1 MDEDKKSTISTG
13 PNAELVKRRNFW
25 KSEEE
30 TLLQEWADKAH
41 CYQWL
46 HYRSHEMFKWKNSM
60 FTIPV
65 IVISTVTGTAN
76 FAQDRF
82 GDAYKNII
90 VMVIGTFNIIAGII
104 TTIFQFL
111 KISEL
116 NESHRVASMAWGKF
130 YRKVKTELTRHPIDR
145 TPPYEMLKY
154 SREEYDRLVETSPF
168 IPRNVVDMF
177 NYKFKKNIDF
187 IKPEICDKIHGTQV
201 FNISDSERNELRLI
215 MEGRPAA
222 TQNELMYIEPPQQE
236 RTFADIEAELNK
248 NNRELREKHG
258 ELISDIEDYVNTY
271 LKMNGRKPTQDEIKQ
286 MAKTLNGG
294 RNSPGTVS
302 LNTDDLVDEIFGE
315 KQGRHSPVAAF
326 AFANLFGRNN
336 NTNNNTNNITTNT
349 TTTRQQPASMN
360 SLLKPRIIQKEID
373 TSTIGSTDV

>member
-1 MDEDKKSTISTG
+1 MEDDKKSSISTAT
-13 PNAELVKRRNFW
+13 NAELVKRRNFW
-25 KSEEE
+25 KREEE

-65 IVISTVTGTAN
+65 IIISTVTGTAN

-145 TPPYEMLKY
+145 TSPYEMLKY

-168 IPRNVVDMF
+168 IPRKVVNMF

-201 FNISDSERNELRLI
+201 FNISDRERNELRI
-215 MEGRPAA
+215 VMEGGFSTSPAIH
-222 TQNELMYIEPPQQE
+222 NEMEPPQ
-236 RTFADIEAELNK
+236 TFAEIEAELNR

-258 ELISDIEDYVNTY
+258 ELITEIEDYVNTH
-271 LKMNGRKPTQDEIKQ
+271 LKMNGRKPTQEEIKQ

-294 RNSPGTVS
+294 RNSPGNVS

-315 KQGRHSPVAAF
+315 KQGRHSPVAA
-326 AFANLFGRNN
+326 ALAYASNLNLFGRK
-336 NTNNNTNNITTNT
+336 
-349 TTTRQQPASMN
+349 QPQIGMD
-360 SLLKPRIIQKEID
+360 SLLKPREIEPDVD
-373 TSTIGSTDV
+373 TSSVGSSFV